1 MTGVDPMATRPD
13 PFPYERRLRDLD
25 RLYAEAQATIAAR
38 IETAVRSGDL
48 FEARRARMQLAS
60 IVAVLDQLGA
70 TVTPIARKLVAD
82 AFQQGADR
90 TLREIRALRVSVP
103 EIPGAFTGVSRQ
115 AVEQLQAS
123 LLDRLDSASQTL
135 GRRVEDI
142 YARETRRASLR
153 AILGQSGSPR
163 AATNDLMLRLQRDR
177 QVAALVRDG
186 GVGFVDSAGKR
197 WQLRSYADMAIR
209 TQTREA
215 VVQGAMTR
223 MVSHGIDLARI
234 STSPGACEKC
244 RPYEGRLVSLTGAT
258 TEYQGEPVMS
268 GPLPPFHGRCT
279 HHISAVVTAI
289 EDLKRE
295 LALAGRL

>member
-1 MTGVDPMATRPD
+1 MATQPD
-13 PFPYERRLRDLD
+13 RFPYERRLRDLEA
-25 RLYAEAQATIAAR
+25 LYADAQLAIAAR
-38 IETAVRSGDL
+38 VRNALRSGDL
-48 FEARRARMQLAS
+48 WEEARARAQLSAV
-60 IVAVLDQLGA
+60 VAVLDGLGA
-70 TVTPIARKLVAD
+70 TVLPLARATVTEAYH
-82 AFQQGADR
+82 QGSDR
-90 TLREIRALRVSVP
+90 ALHEIRALRVSTP
-103 EIPGAFTGVSRQ
+103 EIPGAFSGVSRE

-123 LLDRLDSASQTL
+123 LLDRLDSANQTL

-142 YARETRRASLR
+142 YARETRRASMR
-153 AILGQSGSPR
+153 AILGQSGSTR

-215 VVQGAMTR
+215 VVEGAATR

-234 STSPGACEKC
+234 STSPGACDKC
-244 RPYEGRLVSLTGAT
+244 RPYEGRLISLTGTT

-268 GPLPPFHGRCT
+268 GPRPPFHGRCT
-279 HHISAVVTAI
+279 HHISPFVTAV

-295 LALAGRL
+295 LQLAGRL